1 MKSGGNTLTSIG
13 LLIRWA
19 TKISFYAVKV
29 SAKVS
34 GEAPSF
40 VWSFQAQELVS
51 HNTFVWSLD
60 GASLVCDLMFQTY
73 TISSSFCN
81 KNWKLRVLWIVKFTP
96 IWRREEVKVLSL
108 IYQKPFIFISKTN
121 IKSYTKFGKWQG
133 QKSITLTWSVYHSS
147 NQPPKPITKK

>member
-13 LLIRWA
+13 LWIRWA
-19 TKISFYAVKV
+19 TKFSLCAVRV

-81 KNWKLRVLWIVKFTP
+81 KNWKMRVLWIVPFHATL
-96 IWRREEVKVLSL
+96 RREDEVMKIDLPKTFY
-108 IYQKPFIFISKTN
+108 IYFKNKH
-121 IKSYTKFGKWQG
+121 IKSNTKVGIWQG
-133 QKSITLTWSVYHSS
+133 QRSITLTWSVIHSS
-147 NQPPKPITKK
+147 TKTHHHKVK